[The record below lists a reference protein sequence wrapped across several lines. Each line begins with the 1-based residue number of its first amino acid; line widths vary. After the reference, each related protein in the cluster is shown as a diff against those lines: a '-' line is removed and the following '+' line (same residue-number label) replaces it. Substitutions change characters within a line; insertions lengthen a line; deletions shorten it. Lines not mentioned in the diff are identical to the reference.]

1 MSNSKIVGGWKP
13 GSRNGHVES
22 DKEYTARR
30 IKEEQNSA
38 KKRTRYIKK
47 AADTAHM
54 IGTLALPAGI
64 TASAAIS
71 LPATLGGIAG
81 GVVGEKAVNYGLG
94 KLADMTGS
102 KVRSWKDLTDKY
114 LGWSP
119 TL

>member
-1 MSNSKIVGGWKP
+1 MV
-13 GSRNGHVES
+13 
-22 DKEYTARR
+22 
-30 IKEEQNSA
+30 
-38 KKRTRYIKK
+38 
-47 AADTAHM
+47 
-54 IGTLALPAGI
+54 GTLALPAGI
-64 TASAAIS
+64 AASAAVS

-81 GVVGEKAVNYGLG
+81 GIAGEKAVNYGLG

>member
-1 MSNSKIVGGWKP
+1 MVG
-13 GSRNGHVES
+13 
-22 DKEYTARR
+22 TF
-30 IKEEQNSA
+30 
-38 KKRTRYIKK
+38 
-47 AADTAHM
+47 
-54 IGTLALPAGI
+54 ALPAGI
-64 TASAAIS
+64 AASAATVS

-81 GVVGEKAVNYGLG
+81 GIAGERAVDYGLG